1 MGEHYLDAVG
11 VGGSIPPVPTS
22 NDVKGLKRY
31 NRALTEDNNLFV
43 QT

>member
-1 MGEHYLDAVG
+1 
-11 VGGSIPPVPTS
+11 VPTT